1 MMDREELKLACLERL
16 EAVAMEHPSGHQGKL
31 AARYLLRCKN
41 GDRVEVMFEK
51 GPKSPANLWVAHR
64 RVASLIAEPG
74 LHFQS
79 SPASALFARKDS
91 NGKPIYG
98 RHSALKS
105 MRELENADLI
115 CFRITS
121 VSELERILTVL
132 QG

>member
-1 MMDREELKLACLERL
+1 MDRETLKQDCLACLD
-16 EAVAMEHPSGHQGKL
+16 AQAMEHPAGHQGKL
-31 AARYLLRCKN
+31 AARYLLRCSD
-41 GDRVEVMFEK
+41 GDMAEVMFEK
-51 GPKSPANLWVAHR
+51 GPKTPANLWVAHK

-79 SPASALFARKDS
+79 SPASALFATRGS

-105 MRELENADLI
+105 MRELENGDLI

-121 VSELERILTVL
+121 PEELERVL
-132 QG
+132 KHLRG